1 MTNRLIVLLSL
12 ITTIFICVAI
22 LCTKEKDIVL
32 PPVEIPYKIKPEP
45 IPPVNVFEY
54 GESCTGV
61 SAEILYGIA
70 MTESDLTPNAYGDRD
85 MGDGSHGLM
94 QINENYRKE
103 RVGKWG
109 EYDPYNPK
117 DAVYIAGMII
127 KENMAELKC
136 VYSSI
141 LAYNRGL
148 YSVKNIHKNEYD
160 IFDYDYLRNVLENAK
175 GYEEISYNILKPIDI
190 YLMMCIIYH
199 IQTIRSKK

>member
-1 MTNRLIVLLSL
+1 MKEKIITLIILL
-12 ITTIFICVAI
+12 TTICFCVAM
-22 LCTKEKDIVL
+22 LYTKEKDIVL
-32 PPVEIPYKIKPEP
+32 PPVEIPYTIESET

-85 MGDGSHGLM
+85 IGDGSHGLM

-103 RVGKWG
+103 RVEKWG
-109 EYDPYNPK
+109 EYNPYNPK

-175 GYEEISYNILKPIDI
+175 GYKKISYNLTGGEKC
-190 YLMMCIIYH
+190 L
-199 IQTIRSKK
+199 